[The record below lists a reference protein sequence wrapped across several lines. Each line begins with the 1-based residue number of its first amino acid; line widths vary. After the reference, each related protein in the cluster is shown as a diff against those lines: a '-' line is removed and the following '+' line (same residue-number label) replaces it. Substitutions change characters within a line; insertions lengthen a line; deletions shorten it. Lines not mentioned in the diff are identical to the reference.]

1 MVNKVDKILECYR
14 RLKEEMG
21 GAAAGAA
28 TGGGM
33 TTQSSPGKPGFSSA
47 ADAKGP
53 VAGYDPVID
62 FRKRKYKKLNMF
74 YRQAVKPSKGAKNAR
89 KGPR

>member
-1 MVNKVDKILECYR
+1 M
-14 RLKEEMG
+14 
-21 GAAAGAA
+21 AAGAA
-28 TGGGM
+28 VGGGM
-33 TTQSSPGKPGFSSA
+33 TTQSSPGKPGFSNA

-53 VAGYDPVID
+53 VAGYDPPVD

-74 YRQAVKPSKGAKNAR
+74 YRQAVKPKSGAKNGR

>member
-1 MVNKVDKILECYR
+1 MQSKVDKILECYR

-21 GAAAGAA
+21 AGAA
-28 TGGGM
+28 GGGM
-33 TTQSSPGKPGFSSA
+33 TTQSSPGKPGFSGA

-53 VAGYDPVID
+53 VAGYDAPVD

-74 YRQAVKPSKGAKNAR
+74 YRQSVKPAKGAKNAR
-89 KGPR
+89 KGPG